1 MTWRKFSSCD
11 EVKTD
16 FQKKKKNRKQKKK
29 TEIKNNNKN
38 KKHLCTTKQV

>member
-11 EVKTD
+11 EDKTD
-16 FQKKKKNRKQKKK
+16 FQKKKKTEQIKK